1 MELRSRPKEN
11 SDRNKHKVKVIWRS
25 FFGFRRRKGKL
36 NVGLGRKVFLCCSS
50 TVFIL
55 ISETHVCHVCPPK
68 WWSPSSTTLVSTAES
83 VHCHGRKG
91 MEAVGPQWEACGKGR
106 CLLTSLRFM
115 LLLVTR
121 PEENSSP
128 EREFWQY
135 EVKERHWTFDSC
147 YKSRWDRTERALL
160 AQTELPSTQSGS
172 QTQTRRLHPCLLF
185 GIQPVLCAWKK
196 GAQCNLCLYVP
207 RNLLNHGQ
215 ALSRTEQAGTGQ
227 NCARELTDNDTSV
240 LKNCA
245 VAQGFY
251 LLWK

>member
-25 FFGFRRRKGKL
+25 FFGFRRTKGKL
-36 NVGLGRKVFLCCSS
+36 NVGLGRKLFLCCSS

-68 WWSPSSTTLVSTAES
+68 WWSLSSTTLVSTAES

-91 MEAVGPQWEACGKGR
+91 METVGPQWEACGKGR

-128 EREFWQY
+128 DREFWQY

-147 YKSRWDRTERALL
+147 YKARWDRTESAPGTNGAALNSVGKSNTDQETAPMFTFWDTACSL
-160 AQTELPSTQSGS
+160 RLKERGTMQPVFICPTQSS
-172 QTQTRRLHPCLLF
+172 KPWPS
-185 GIQPVLCAWKK
+185 IV
-196 GAQCNLCLYVP
+196 
-207 RNLLNHGQ
+207 
-215 ALSRTEQAGTGQ
+215 
-227 NCARELTDNDTSV
+227 
-240 LKNCA
+240 
-245 VAQGFY
+245 
-251 LLWK
+251 